1 MGDSV
6 AVMLFIPL
14 STPFPEVL
22 PPPSFPYLSETR
34 EVVDSSS
41 GGFYA
46 VAIFYEIS
54 ACPSCHNGRT
64 SAAVAFI
71 LSRNTHLSPLHS
83 STPPL
88 VPLSPKQQGECVHDL
103 VNAQNV
109 GAAADSS
116 TSPLA
121 SLTEGIGATCND
133 AATSTSTYSSGSS
146 SSNKH
151 HHHHGARNLMT
162 RRGGHGGH
170 YAGAADAGGGSL
182 TTLGM
187 SLPFF
192 KIFLQLLLT
201 GLNVACWLVPMKIK
215 KFRENQELISLA
227 NAFSGGVFL
236 SLAFGHM
243 IPHSLEGFEA
253 AGYAHNV
260 PFFVVLTG
268 YLMIFFIEKIAF
280 DTHALIDHHGH
291 THGDDAAAAP
301 TAAPAPVHAVTN
313 GARSNGG
320 KMILTAHGGHGGK
333 VPVTAAATTVTSI
346 ITPPSSPAPQA
357 SGRSAVILLLAL
369 AVHSIFETMALGL
382 SDTPLSAG
390 LLALSIALHQ
400 PAESI
405 ALLVAFL
412 KSGLS
417 EGQTTRYLSL
427 FSTVGMIGV
436 VLGLA
441 VSSWASA
448 VWDSIFVALTAGT
461 FLYVGCTEIVAEEF
475 EEEQGKWKKFG
486 ALLAGVVI
494 VGAITTVTEGWE
506 H

>member
-1 MGDSV
+1 
-6 AVMLFIPL
+6 
-14 STPFPEVL
+14 
-22 PPPSFPYLSETR
+22 
-34 EVVDSSS
+34 
-41 GGFYA
+41 
-46 VAIFYEIS
+46 
-54 ACPSCHNGRT
+54 
-64 SAAVAFI
+64 
-71 LSRNTHLSPLHS
+71 
-83 STPPL
+83 
-88 VPLSPKQQGECVHDL
+88 VHDL
-103 VNAQNV
+103 VNGQSA
-109 GAAADSS
+109 GAAAASS
-116 TSPLA
+116 MSPLA
-121 SLTEGIGATCND
+121 RMTEGIGAACTG
-133 AATSTSTYSSGSS
+133 AATSTSTCSS
-146 SSNKH
+146 SSASSSSSSSSGGKH
-151 HHHHGARNLMT
+151 HDHHGGARNLMK

-170 YAGAADAGGGSL
+170 GAAGAAAGAGGSL

-243 IPHSLEGFEA
+243 IPHSLEGFES
-253 AGYAHNV
+253 AGYAHNT

-291 THGDDAAAAP
+291 SHGDGHA
-301 TAAPAPVHAVTN
+301 AAPAPAALAVTG
-313 GARSNGG
+313 GASGSNDGG
-320 KMILTAHGGHGGK
+320 KKVLTTHGGHGGK
-333 VPVTAAATTVTSI
+333 APAASTTVTSI

-382 SDTPLSAG
+382 SVTPLSAG

-427 FSTVGMIGV
+427 FSTVGTIGV

-448 VWDSIFVALTAGT
+448 VWDSVFVALTAGT
-461 FLYVGCTEIVAEEF
+461 FIYVGCTEIVAEEF
-475 EEEQGKWKKFG
+475 EEAKGKWKKFG

>member
-1 MGDSV
+1 M
-6 AVMLFIPL
+6 
-14 STPFPEVL
+14 
-22 PPPSFPYLSETR
+22 
-34 EVVDSSS
+34 
-41 GGFYA
+41 
-46 VAIFYEIS
+46 
-54 ACPSCHNGRT
+54 
-64 SAAVAFI
+64 
-71 LSRNTHLSPLHS
+71 
-83 STPPL
+83 
-88 VPLSPKQQGECVHDL
+88 
-103 VNAQNV
+103 
-109 GAAADSS
+109 
-116 TSPLA
+116 
-121 SLTEGIGATCND
+121 TEGIGAACNG
-133 AATSTSTYSSGSS
+133 AATSTSTYSSSS
-146 SSNKH
+146 SSSSGSNKQ
-151 HHHHGARNLMT
+151 HHHHGARILMT

-170 YAGAADAGGGSL
+170 AAGAAGAGGGSL

-260 PFFVVLTG
+260 PFLVVLTG

-280 DTHALIDHHGH
+280 DTHALIDHGH
-291 THGDDAAAAP
+291 THGHDAAAAP
-301 TAAPAPVHAVTN
+301 SAAAPAAAPAAVPAVTG

-320 KMILTAHGGHGGK
+320 KMIITAHGGHGGK
-333 VPVTAAATTVTSI
+333 APATATATTVTSI

-427 FSTVGMIGV
+427 FSTVGTIGV
-436 VLGLA
+436 ILGLA